1 MLELRLLQ
9 DLTIGIELYNIDRIY
24 MYISSHVHEMT
35 YGLWLCYNGLFVL
48 LDLVMFLEL
57 MSKLLIRGNQEKD
70 QLKKYDF
77 IQR

>member
-1 MLELRLLQ
+1 
-9 DLTIGIELYNIDRIY
+9 
-24 MYISSHVHEMT
+24 MT
-35 YGLWLCYNGLFVL
+35 YDLWLCYNGLFVL